1 MEGTQYDGFCVENFA
16 TIKLKTKKCDH
27 KEYCE
32 NLRKELDA
40 KHENK

>member
-40 KHENK
+40 KNENK